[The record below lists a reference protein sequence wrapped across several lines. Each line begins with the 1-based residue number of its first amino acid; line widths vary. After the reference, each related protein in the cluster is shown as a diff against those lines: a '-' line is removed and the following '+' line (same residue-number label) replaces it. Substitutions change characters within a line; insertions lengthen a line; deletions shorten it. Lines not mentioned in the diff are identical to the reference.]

1 MISNIIEEENLS
13 KRAYHMGFI
22 KKFIFFQL
30 PFLLLLAYSFLL
42 RSYISIGYFF
52 LALILVNMEFEKR
65 YTVSKDIQKFS
76 GDKHAR
82 LTDLFKF
89 RNYTLGVYYL
99 LLIFSLAVFVLKFL
113 VLFLYY
119 SSYSTY
125 QKIIDKID
133 PENFELYFI
142 EEVGIKNVL
151 LTILPNF
158 GAIMVSAVI
167 LLFRAYLRNLKLNS
181 MGKFRGLFVSKYI
194 FITICAL
201 LVSAFAIIEISGI
214 SLLFVAVISLYFLFW
229 GNASNNRGNFFY
241 FFSKLLQILS
251 ILTLIT
257 QYVLSIGTIEDSFKG
272 NVTWNFD
279 FIGVVSLT
287 KLTYKVRIYLLTKR
301 IIFSFRMYFIC

>member
-13 KRAYHMGFI
+13 KRAYHMGFF

-30 PFLLLLAYSFLL
+30 PFMLLIAYSFLL
-42 RSYISIGYFF
+42 RSYVSIGYFF

-65 YTVSKDIQKFS
+65 YTVSSDIQKFS
-76 GDKHAR
+76 GDKFAR

-113 VLFLYY
+113 VMFLYY

-125 QKIIDKID
+125 QSIIDKID
-133 PENFELYFI
+133 PDNFELYFV

-158 GAIMVSAVI
+158 GVIMISSVI
-167 LLFRAYLRNLKLNS
+167 LLFRAYLRNIKLNS

-201 LVSAFAIIEISGI
+201 LVSAFAILEISGI
-214 SLLFVAVISLYFLFW
+214 SLLFVLVISLYFLFW
-229 GNASNNRGNFFY
+229 GSANNNRNNFFY

-251 ILTLIT
+251 VLTLT
-257 QYVLSIGTIEDSFKG
+257 P
-272 NVTWNFD
+272 
-279 FIGVVSLT
+279 
-287 KLTYKVRIYLLTKR
+287 
-301 IIFSFRMYFIC
+301 